1 MLGSTDRDYATIG
14 EVVEELKREFPA
26 LSISKIRYLEEEGL
40 INPKR
45 TSGGY
50 RKFSTKDVERIQTIL
65 RLQKEKF
72 LPLSVIKSQLKI
84 FLKTE
89 NFPRTQLGAEKVFE
103 DEMSLKKADESL
115 KLSDPEIKT
124 IKDYKIIQAAETEEG
139 NISDSVDLTIMK
151 LVKELE
157 NYGMEPR
164 HIRFLENAIEREI
177 FFYQQIFPSNIMQKG
192 DKGKKRLLG
201 DFSGFI
207 SMTQDLKDLLLKKS
221 IKSNYGAD
229 LLRNEEDGRR
239 SVDL

>member
-50 RKFSTKDVERIQTIL
+50 RKFSTKDVERIRTIL

-72 LPLSVIKSQLKI
+72 LPLSVIKSQLKV

-89 NFPRTQLGAEKVFE
+89 NYPRTHPKVEKAF
-103 DEMSLKKADESL
+103 DTEMSLKKAAKSL
-115 KLSDPEIKT
+115 NISDPEIET
-124 IKDYKIIQAAETEEG
+124 LKDYKIIQPVETEEG
-139 NISDSVDLTIMK
+139 NVLGSIDLSIMK
-151 LVKELE
+151 LVKKLE

-164 HIRFLENAIEREI
+164 HIRFLENTIERELS
-177 FFYQQIFPSNIMQKG
+177 FYQQIFPSSMMQKG
-192 DKGKKRLLG
+192 DKGRKRALG
-201 DFSGFI
+201 DFSNFI
-207 SMTQDLKDLLLKKS
+207 TMTQDLKDLLLKKS

-229 LLRNEEDGRR
+229 LLRNEEDGRG